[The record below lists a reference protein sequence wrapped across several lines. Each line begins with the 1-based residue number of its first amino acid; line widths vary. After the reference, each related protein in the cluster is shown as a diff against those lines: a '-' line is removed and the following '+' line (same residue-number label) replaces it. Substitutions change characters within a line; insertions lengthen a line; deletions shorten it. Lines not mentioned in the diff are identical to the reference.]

1 MDALTLSNVTKS
13 YDKFKLDNISFSIPQ
28 GCIMG
33 LIGENGAG
41 KSTIF
46 KAVLDLINKDNGEI
60 MFYGQKLDRDSSD
73 LKEDIG
79 VVFDT
84 LHYPETLKPSE
95 ISKINKYSFKNWSDE
110 AFRKYCDTFKIEYK
124 KKIKDLSKG
133 MKMKL
138 GIAAALSHSA
148 KFLILDEPT
157 SGLDPVA
164 REEMLDIFLDF
175 MQDETHSILISSH
188 ITTDL
193 EKIADYITFI
203 HEGKLLLS
211 KSKDELIYDYR
222 LVHCGESDFTE
233 LKNEDGAVWRKRDFQ
248 YDVLL
253 PNGSTLESKYSACTF
268 ERATIEEIMLMYIK
282 GETS

>member
-1 MDALTLSNVTKS
+1 MMIFTRLELKNFKSHADTTLDFNPG
-13 YDKFKLDNISFSIPQ
+13 IS
-28 GCIMG
+28 
-33 LIGENGAG
+33 LIVGENGAG

-60 MFYGQKLDRDSSD
+60 LFYGQKLDRNSSD

-84 LHYPETLKPSE
+84 LHYPEALKPSE
-95 ISKINKYSFKNWSDE
+95 ISSINKYSFKNWSDE
-110 AFRKYCDTFKIEYK
+110 TFRKYCDAFKIEYT

-138 GIAAALSHSA
+138 GIAVALSHNA

-203 HEGKLLLS
+203 HDGKLLLS
-211 KSKDELIYDYR
+211 KSKDELIYDSR
-222 LVHCGESDFTE
+222 LVHCGESDYIE

-282 GETS
+282 GEAS